1 MRTPIPEQEPKKR
14 AGNFDEV
21 CLGYLPEQA
30 IQEASRCLNC
40 KDPRCVKKCPVNVD
54 IPGFILKI
62 KENDIDGALEVI
74 KKTNNLPGVCG
85 RVCPQEKQCEF
96 GCILNLKNESVAIGK
111 LERFAAD
118 NGKPKQ
124 IKKPKQNKKKI
135 AVIGSGPAGLACAS
149 DLNQLG
155 YSVTIFEAL
164 HEAGGV
170 LTYGIPEFRLP
181 KKIVKQ
187 EIEAI
192 QKQGVEIKKNY
203 VIGKTLT
210 IDELK
215 SNFDAVFIASGAGLP
230 YFMGIPGEGLVGVYS
245 ANEFLTRINLM
256 HAKQFPNSDT
266 PVKTGKKTFVVGCG
280 NVAIDAARSAK
291 RLGSEVI
298 IIYRRTIVEAPARQ
312 EEIKHAQEEGIHF
325 MFLTSPKR
333 ILGEG
338 KVEGVELIQMMLE
351 EDEESGR
358 RKPVPIE
365 NSEFKMECDQVI
377 MAIGQGP
384 NPILTKEGEM
394 EMNSKGKLIVDSML
408 RTSQSPLFAGGD
420 IVEGEATV
428 IKAMGDGKKAAE
440 AIHNFL
446 TR

>member
-1 MRTPIPEQEPKKR
+1 
-14 AGNFDEV
+14 
-21 CLGYLPEQA
+21 
-30 IQEASRCLNC
+30 
-40 KDPRCVKKCPVNVD
+40 
-54 IPGFILKI
+54 
-62 KENDIDGALEVI
+62 
-74 KKTNNLPGVCG
+74 
-85 RVCPQEKQCEF
+85 
-96 GCILNLKNESVAIGK
+96 
-111 LERFAAD
+111 
-118 NGKPKQ
+118 
-124 IKKPKQNKKKI
+124 
-135 AVIGSGPAGLACAS
+135 
-149 DLNQLG
+149 
-155 YSVTIFEAL
+155 
-164 HEAGGV
+164 
-170 LTYGIPEFRLP
+170 
-181 KKIVKQ
+181 
-187 EIEAI
+187 
-192 QKQGVEIKKNY
+192 
-203 VIGKTLT
+203 
-210 IDELK
+210 
-215 SNFDAVFIASGAGLP
+215 
-230 YFMGIPGEGLVGVYS
+230 
-245 ANEFLTRINLM
+245 M